1 MSAVHIT
8 IELPEDVAGD
18 RSEVDLARNLR
29 MLAVLDSY
37 RQGEISTGRAAHLL
51 GVSRP
56 VLLLL
61 ASQHGV
67 PSVNYPAG
75 DLDEEQ
81 LAFDEARRQT
91 G

>member
-1 MSAVHIT
+1 MSAVQIT
-8 IELPEDVAGD
+8 VELPEDVAGA
-18 RSEVDLARNLR
+18 RSEVDLARDLR
-29 MLAVLDSY
+29 MLAILDSY
-37 RQGEISTGRAAHLL
+37 RQGEISTGRTAHLL

-75 DLDEEQ
+75 ELAEEL
-81 LAFDEARRQT
+81 LAFDGARRRA